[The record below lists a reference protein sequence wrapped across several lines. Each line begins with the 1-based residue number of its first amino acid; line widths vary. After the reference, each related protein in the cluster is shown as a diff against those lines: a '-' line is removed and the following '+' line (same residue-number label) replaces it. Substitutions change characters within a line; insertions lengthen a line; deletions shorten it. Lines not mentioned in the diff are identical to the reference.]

1 MTHRFHPAK
10 ALVLA
15 PVLLLA
21 IGFATPARA
30 QGQKGMI
37 GGGAGFAAL
46 KNPDLNHGRSA
57 VVGGFIGYRFTDN
70 FSIEGGFRF
79 ARSSRTFD
87 ESSEPVDQNQGIP
100 AFRYDTNRYQLD
112 GSLVY
117 HIGRRQP
124 FHPFILGGGGLVRR
138 DEKQTD
144 LMFTLNEN
152 GQVIE
157 TISDVSLDTTS
168 YEPAAHVG
176 AGFDIYFLYNLS
188 ARVEFRLNVPQTA
201 DKRTRMWIFSA
212 SYYF

>member
-1 MTHRFHPAK
+1 MTHRFHSTPALS
-10 ALVLA
+10 AVLVA
-15 PVLLLA
+15 LLA
-21 IGFATPARA
+21 FIAAPSAEA
-30 QGQKGMI
+30 QGEKGKI
-37 GGGAGFAAL
+37 GGGAGFAVL
-46 KNPDLNHGRSA
+46 KNPDLNHGRTA

-79 ARSSRTFD
+79 ARSNRTFD

-100 AFRYDTNRYQLD
+100 AFRYETNRYQLD

-144 LMFTLNEN
+144 LEFVLNEN
-152 GQVIE
+152 GQILE
-157 TISDVSLDTTS
+157 TITDVSLNTTS

-188 ARVEFRLNVPQTA
+188 ARVEFRLNVPQTVE
-201 DKRTRMWIFSA
+201 KRTRMWLFSA